1 MDWFHGK
8 IHGFRLIF
16 SRKNQ
21 SIEGIVPPI
30 SAEEAP
36 DLITGSALHAAR
48 RLRQQGAKFGLDGE
62 QMVGLPAKMLGLP
75 A

>member
-1 MDWFHGK
+1 LVSWENPWFPVD
-8 IHGFRLIF
+8 FPL
-16 SRKNQ
+16 NQ
-21 SIEGIVPPI
+21 SIEGIVPPV